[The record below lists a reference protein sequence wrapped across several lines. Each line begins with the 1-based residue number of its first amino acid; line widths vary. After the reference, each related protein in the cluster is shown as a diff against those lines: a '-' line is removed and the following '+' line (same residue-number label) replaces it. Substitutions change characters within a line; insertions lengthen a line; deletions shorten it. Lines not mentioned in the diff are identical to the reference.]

1 MEKKKGMSLL
11 QKQSR
16 AGWIFLAP
24 ATLMIAVMSFWPM
37 ISAFITSLKT
47 GSQREYAVGEPDFL
61 QLYQNV
67 CGSAFLTFRRK
78 YVFVSGDSGTDYA
91 GACHF
96 TGAAFE

>member
-1 MEKKKGMSLL
+1 MNEPASEAVKSRLDILSSGNPDDRGYELL
-11 QKQSR
+11 ADDQR
-16 AGWIFLAP
+16 IHY
-24 ATLMIAVMSFWPM
+24 
-37 ISAFITSLKT
+37 FIEDRL
-47 GSQREYAVGEPDFL
+47 QREYAVGEPDFL